1 MSEEAM
7 VSDANEE
14 RVMTDYLL
22 GGLDAVTRD
31 KILDRL
37 GEDPE
42 YYERM
47 AALDDD
53 LILRWHRGGLTPD
66 QRASFAVSYATPA
79 RRARVD
85 EALNLLR
92 AAEASRAV
100 PRKSPGFLS
109 HLRAWTL
116 TSGPLPRYAFVAS
129 VVFAAGLFL
138 WQRNSGILSP
148 DASTLTATLGAQ
160 GERGAPRESFD
171 RLELASTHTRV
182 ELTVKRLTVPDG
194 AGLSAELLARDGGAQ
209 LSVTA
214 PVLTRSDGLTDAT
227 VTVDAPL
234 LVPGDYVL
242 TLRVAGSPDGETVAT
257 QSFRV
262 ARRR

>member
-1 MSEEAM
+1 M
-7 VSDANEE
+7 SDANDE

-22 GGLDAVTRD
+22 GGLDAATRD
-31 KILDRL
+31 QILDRL
-37 GEDPE
+37 GADPA

-53 LILRWHRGGLTPD
+53 LILRWHRGGLTPE

-79 RRARVD
+79 RRSRVD
-85 EALNLLR
+85 EALTLLR
-92 AAEASRAV
+92 AAEASRAEH
-100 PRKSPGFLS
+100 RKSPGFLS

-116 TSGPLPRYAFVAS
+116 TSAPLPRYALAAT
-129 VVFAAGLFL
+129 VVFVAGLFL
-138 WQRNSGILSP
+138 WQRNSGMLSP
-148 DASTLTATLGAQ
+148 EASTLTAILGAQ
-160 GERGAPRESFD
+160 GERGAPRDSFD
-171 RLELASTHTRV
+171 RLEVASTHTRV
-182 ELTVKRLTVPDG
+182 ELTVKGLTVPDG
-194 AGLSAELLARDGGAQ
+194 AGLSAELQARDGGAR
-209 LSVTA
+209 LPVTR
-214 PVLTRSDGLTDAT
+214 PVMTRSDGATDAT

-262 ARRR
+262 ARRQ

>member
-1 MSEEAM
+1 MSEEAT

-22 GGLDAVTRD
+22 GGLDATTRD
-31 KILDRL
+31 QILDRL
-37 GEDPE
+37 AEDPD

-53 LILRWHRGGLTPD
+53 LILRWHRGGLTPE

-79 RRARVD
+79 RRARVE
-85 EALNLLR
+85 EALNVLR

-109 HLRAWTL
+109 HLRAWIL
-116 TSGPLPRYAFVAS
+116 TSGSLPRYAFVAS
-129 VVFAAGLFL
+129 AVLVAGLFL

-148 DASTLTATLGAQ
+148 GASTLTATLGAQ
-160 GERGAPRESFD
+160 GERGAPRASFD
-171 RLELASTHTRV
+171 RLEVASTHTRV
-182 ELTVKRLTVPDG
+182 ELTVRGLTVPEG
-194 AGLSAELLARDGGAQ
+194 AGLSAELQARDGGAR
-209 LSVTA
+209 LPVTP
-214 PVLTRSDGLTDAT
+214 PVMTRSNGATDAT
-227 VTVDAPL
+227 VIVDAPL

-262 ARRR
+262 ARRQ